1 MSTLLLR
8 PIEAERWNPRLARH
22 LLNRAGFGLPQKRV
36 DRLAGMTPG
45 AAVDFL
51 VDFTAQP
58 DAFPAPDFLIPPQ
71 SREAMRARFAGLTE
85 EERRKAFND
94 YQRDEREAV
103 QNLKAWW
110 LERMHKTERPLQ
122 EKLALFWHGHFATS
136 AQKVKSSW
144 HTHQLNEVFR
154 THAAGNFKALTI
166 AVGQSPSM
174 LRYLDNVQ
182 STKRSPNENWAR
194 ELMELFTLGQG
205 QYSEDDIKNSA
216 RAFTGWSSDH
226 ERFRYREDAHDFGQK
241 TFMGQ
246 TGDFDGWNII
256 DIIFEQPVAA
266 TFICAKLWRYFA
278 YADPEPEIVE
288 GLAETL
294 RANKYELKPVMRQ
307 LFLSEAFYGDKALG
321 QLVKSPA
328 QLVVQLASDLEYDTP
343 PYRAMAIAT
352 AQLGQDLFFPP
363 NVKGWDG
370 NRAWINANTLMIR
383 YNLPVMMV
391 RQKPQAGRQ
400 AYLGQAALD
409 SATPTMESAEAPNMT
424 MQSTP
429 AATEAESWNPRT
441 FFASLQFRTAGECVD
456 QMAAHFL
463 TVPLAPEQRE
473 TLIQAL
479 GATQGAD
486 TPLRGGSVNPKNVMA
501 TLHLLLSTAEYQVC

>member
-1 MSTLLLR
+1 MATSPLL
-8 PIEAERWNPRLARH
+8 PIDASAWNPRFARH
-22 LLNRAGFGLPQKRV
+22 LLNRAGFGLPQERV
-36 DRLAGMTPG
+36 ERLAGMTPE
-45 AAVDFL
+45 AAVDSL
-51 VDFTAQP
+51 VDFNAQP
-58 DAFPAPDFLIPPQ
+58 DPFPAPDFLIQPE
-71 SREAMRARFAGLTE
+71 SRDALRARFAGLSE
-85 EERRKAFND
+85 EERRKALND
-94 YQRDEREAV
+94 YQKEERVAV

-154 THAAGNFKALTI
+154 AHAAGNFKALTI

-205 QYSEDDIKNSA
+205 QYSEEDIKNSA

-226 ERFRYREDAHDFGQK
+226 EQFRYREDAHDFGPK
-241 TFMGQ
+241 TFMGRS
-246 TGDFDGWNII
+246 GDFDGWNII
-256 DIIFEQPVAA
+256 DIIFEQRAAA

-278 YADPEPEIVE
+278 YEETEPEVVE

-294 RANKYELKPVMRQ
+294 RANNYELKPVLRE
-307 LFLSEAFYGDKALG
+307 LFLSQAFYGDKALG

-343 PYRAMAIAT
+343 PYRAMAVAT
-352 AQLGQDLFFPP
+352 AQLGQDLFYPP

-409 SATPTMESAEAPNMT
+409 SGSPSMQPSGDPTLT

-429 AATEAESWNPRT
+429 AAAPQEAWNPRR
-441 FFASLQFRTAGECVD
+441 FFTSLEFNTTGECVD
-456 QMAAHFL
+456 RLAAHFL
-463 TVPLAPEQRE
+463 TVPLAPEQRD

-479 GATQGAD
+479 GVSEGAD
-486 TPLRGGSVNPKNVMA
+486 TPMRGKNVSPKNLMA
-501 TLHLLLSTAEYQVC
+501 ALHLLLSTAEYQVC